1 MIKLPS
7 SFDRI
12 NEMANNKVFITRD
25 PFHRLVS
32 CYHDKF
38 VLQHGP
44 EKCNV
49 SHYCGKTHFGPL
61 IVNVSRPN
69 ATREELANG
78 CPTFD
83 EFVRFVST
91 YRGYHDYKKEVHFIN
106 RVRTECR
113 IFDPRA
119 IQHW

>member
-1 MIKLPS
+1 MPEN
-7 SFDRI
+7 FNEI
-12 NEMANNKVFITRD
+12 NQMAGNKIFIMRD
-25 PFHRLVS
+25 PFLRLVS
-32 CYHDKF
+32 CYD
-38 VLQHGP
+38 
-44 EKCNV
+44 EKYVKRQTNKCKI
-49 SHYCGKTHFGPL
+49 SHYCGKTQFGPL

>member
-91 YRGYHDYKKEVHFIN
+91 FRNYHNN
-106 RVRTECR
+106 RNFFATVRKQCLR
-113 IFDPRA
+113 SDPRA